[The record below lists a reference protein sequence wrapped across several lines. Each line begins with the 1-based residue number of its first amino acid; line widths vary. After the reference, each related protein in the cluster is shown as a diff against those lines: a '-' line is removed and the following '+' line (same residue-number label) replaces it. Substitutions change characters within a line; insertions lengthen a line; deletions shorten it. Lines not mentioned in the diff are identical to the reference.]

1 MIAQSLVAGDD
12 YRHTL
17 SAGEHEAFYFV
28 FLSPDRPLFGFLR
41 LLFGPDRVL
50 EMVVLRRG
58 RETWFSQCEASCS
71 PALSPLSPIAGP
83 GLYLVCDEPWQS
95 WHGYRRG
102 PLQRGDNNAPQS
114 FELELTFQATTP
126 PLLYRF
132 GPYIQVQQDGHLWG
146 RVEGAGAG
154 WQGTLVGYRD
164 RSWGQR
170 PMGAASGWTVACLPG
185 RFYAV
190 AAETAPRPVRW
201 GQCVLADG
209 RVQPLTALAITADEA
224 EWRLEDPAAGLGPW
238 QARRRE
244 PPLVVH
250 LGPAGQEAVRDA
262 PQAGDLY
269 RDELGPVLFTS
280 PQGETAVGFIEQAR
294 RLP

>member
-1 MIAQSLVAGDD
+1 MSARSLVASDD

-28 FLSPDRPLFGFLR
+28 FLSPDRPFFGFLR
-41 LLFGPDRVL
+41 LLFSADRVL
-50 EMVVLRRG
+50 EMVVLRRD
-58 RETWFSQCEASCS
+58 RETWFSQREAPCP
-71 PALSPLSPIAGP
+71 PALSPVSPIAGP
-83 GLYLVCDEPWQS
+83 GLHLVCEEPWQT
-95 WHGYRRG
+95 WHGHWQG
-102 PLQRGDNNAPQS
+102 PLQREGNHTTQS
-114 FELELTFQATTP
+114 FELDLTFQATTP

-132 GPYIQVQQDGHLWG
+132 GPYTQVQQDGHLEG

-154 WQGTLVGYRD
+154 WQGTLIGYRD

-190 AAETAPRPVRW
+190 VAETAPRPVRW
-201 GQCVLADG
+201 GQCILADG
-209 RVQPLTALAITADEA
+209 RAQPLTALTLTVGEA
-224 EWRLEDPAAGLGPW
+224 EWRLEDPVAGLGPW

-250 LGPAGQEAVRDA
+250 LGPAGREAVRDA
-262 PQAGDLY
+262 PQPDDLY
-269 RDELGPVLFTS
+269 RDELGPALFIS
-280 PQGETAVGFIEQAR
+280 PQGETEVGFVEQAR